1 MKLMSDIQKQINKHQ
16 DQIAMSTKNSKFFND
31 QVDKNLYIGMSID
44 DPEIKKLTS
53 YMDQQIQIKT
63 FNEEQFVLATQQ
75 LAELQKRK
83 QALIKEIVKK

>member
-1 MKLMSDIQKQINKHQ
+1 
-16 DQIAMSTKNSKFFND
+16 
-31 QVDKNLYIGMSID
+31 
-44 DPEIKKLTS
+44 
-53 YMDQQIQIKT
+53 MDQQIQIKT